1 MKTIRSLM
9 TLVGLSVVFLALSA
23 IGARAQQAGSLSTT
37 TFSGSFTLPNE
48 AQWGHMTLP
57 AGDYSLYYGRLFAGG
72 VNWVNI
78 VGKAK
83 GSPHGLIVVESN
95 ERTSA
100 TKDSLICIR
109 EGNSLLIRKL
119 ELPAIGE
126 SVSFAMPHGME
137 FMAQRQNHGKYTLA
151 EAPVLIQRVPVTL
164 NEK

>member
-23 IGARAQQAGSLSTT
+23 SGARAQQAGSLSTT
-37 TFSGSFTLPNE
+37 TFRGSFTLPNE

-57 AGDYSLYYGRLFAGG
+57 AGDYNLYYGRLFDGG

-100 TKDSLICIR
+100 TKDSLICVR
-109 EGNSLLIRKL
+109 EGNNLVVRKL

-126 SVSFAMPHGME
+126 SVNFAMPRGVQL
-137 FMAQRQNHGKYTLA
+137 MAQSQNHGQYTLA
-151 EAPVLIQRVPVTL
+151 EAPLLIQRLPVQM
-164 NEK
+164 NGK